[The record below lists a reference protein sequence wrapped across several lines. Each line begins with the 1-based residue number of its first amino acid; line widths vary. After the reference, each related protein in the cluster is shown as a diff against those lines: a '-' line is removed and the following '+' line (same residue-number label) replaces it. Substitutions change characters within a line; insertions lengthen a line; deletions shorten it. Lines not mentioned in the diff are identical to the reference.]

1 MANASEATGVLEI
14 IAKCNEKNF
23 MEFQES
29 LKTYLGSGFYGASFD
44 VEDVFDKNDDGTCS
58 VSVDFIGCGRWV
70 FSNNLKRFG
79 LWASYD
85 ADMRGKD
92 SGFEAL
98 NKMKGIGFKLVFE
111 FVDHE
116 PGMGILYT
124 ETSSVEHKA
133 NEPWTS
139 TQYTEIK
146 HEDIDY
152 TVDNLVDYGIFNTY
166 SLIEVAYVESLR
178 DFIGKEADKFSD
190 DDLKRYISDHRGE
203 FLHDWQIPDVIDEIN
218 EMRKH

>member
-14 IAKCNEKNF
+14 IAKCNGKKF

-44 VEDVFDKNDDGTCS
+44 TEDVFEQNDDGTCS

-85 ADMRGKD
+85 ADMKGKN
-92 SGFEAL
+92 SGYEAL

-133 NEPWTS
+133 NESWTS

-152 TVDNLVDYGIFNTY
+152 TVDNLVDYGVVDEGTI
-166 SLIEVAYVESLR
+166 IEVGDVEELR
-178 DFIGKEADKFSD
+178 DFIGEEAEEFSD
-190 DDLKRYISDHRGE
+190 SDIKAYISEHRGE
-203 FLHDWQIPDVIDEIN
+203 MVNDWEIPDVIDEIN
-218 EMRKH
+218 DMKEH

>member
-14 IAKCNEKNF
+14 IAKCNEKKF

-44 VEDVFDKNDDGTCS
+44 VEDVFDQNDDGTCS
-58 VSVDFIGCGRWV
+58 VSVDFIGCGRWT

-85 ADMRGKD
+85 ADMRGKN
-92 SGFEAL
+92 SGYEAL

-133 NEPWTS
+133 NEPWKLC
-139 TQYTEIK
+139 QYTEIK

-152 TVDNLVDYGIFNTY
+152 TVDNLVDYGVVDEDTI
-166 SLIEVAYVESLR
+166 IEVGDVEELR
-178 DFIGKEADKFSD
+178 DFIGEEADDFSD
-190 DDLKRYISDHRGE
+190 SDIETYVSEHRGE
-203 FLHDWQIPDVIDEIN
+203 MVNDWEIPDVIDEIN

>member
-1 MANASEATGVLEI
+1 
-14 IAKCNEKNF
+14 

-44 VEDVFDKNDDGTCS
+44 TEDVFEQNDDGTCS
-58 VSVDFIGCGRWV
+58 VSVDFIGYGRWT

-85 ADMRGKD
+85 ADMKGKN
-92 SGFEAL
+92 SGYEAL

-124 ETSSVEHKA
+124 ETASVEHKE
-133 NEPWTS
+133 NEPWKLC
-139 TQYTEIK
+139 QYTEIK

-152 TVDNLVDYGIFNTY
+152 TVDNLVDYGVVDEDTI
-166 SLIEVAYVESLR
+166 IEVGDVEELR
-178 DFIGKEADKFSD
+178 DFIGEEAEEFSD
-190 DDLKRYISDHRGE
+190 SDIEAYVSEHRGE
-203 FLHDWQIPDVIDEIN
+203 MLYDWEIPDAIDEIN
-218 EMRKH
+218 EIKEH